1 MDESLNQAAAEGFGG
16 SADSEGFVVF
26 EPRRAS
32 ACASAWARKRAA
44 GLACA
49 ALLACMSLQMLA
61 VVWRKSITV
70 DEVVMIPAAY
80 YHLAAGNCQLV
91 HEHPPLAKILAGI
104 PLVFLQPDETDPRKW
119 DQAPDSPVGK
129 WTYEERFWEENP
141 RLFESISF
149 WARVP
154 MIALT
159 VLTGVLV
166 FVFAR
171 DLFGDTAAVLS
182 VALFALEP
190 TLVAH
195 GRVVQ
200 TDVPAAFGYL
210 LTTYALYKYLRA
222 PSLKRALLL
231 GAAGGVA
238 CLTKF
243 SMLMVAPAVGVA
255 YLALWWRGRKG
266 PGSAKSLA
274 LHALLTMLAALFVV
288 NAAYFFDHRALGF
301 EGVKWLHEGA
311 PDHPDAIVR
320 FVEAVT
326 YVLPTDFVLGALWQ
340 VWHNRAGHN
349 AGLLGM
355 YSRTGWWYYFP
366 VAFALKTTIPFLLLS
381 ITSLGWGIERVVRG
395 HDRRFLFLLVPFAF
409 YAAASVAGALNLG
422 VRYFLPAYMF
432 LFILCGVL
440 LERLWKATRLRP
452 AGAVLA
458 AVLLAW
464 ACVEAARA
472 YPDHMSYMNQL
483 AYKQPHWWYLSDS
496 NVEWGDD
503 VRDLAEYLR
512 ARGETKV
519 RAMTLG
525 GFLTLHHYGVDYL
538 DALAVPKG
546 PPPRYTAIGASF
558 LNGSTVPDNAGTWKP
573 ANDAER
579 VNVFDEYRRRTPEKI
594 FGGSIYL
601 FREDGP

>member
-1 MDESLNQAAAEGFGG
+1 MDESLNQAAGVSDLNK
-16 SADSEGFVVF
+16 SAGDFIVF
-26 EPRRAS
+26 EPRRALGHVR
-32 ACASAWARKRAA
+32 AWARAHAA
-44 GLACA
+44 PVACA
-49 ALLACMSLQMLA
+49 ALLAFMSLQMLA

-70 DEVVMIPAAY
+70 DEIVMIPAAY

-91 HEHPPLAKILAGI
+91 HEHPPLSKILAGL
-104 PLVFLQPDETDPRKW
+104 PLLFIQPDETDSRRLGHP
-119 DQAPDSPVGK
+119 PDSLAGK

-154 MIALT
+154 LIALT
-159 VLTGVLV
+159 VLTGILV
-166 FVFAR
+166 FAFAR
-171 DLFGDTAAVLS
+171 ELFGATAAVLA

-190 TLVAH
+190 TLNAH

-243 SMLMVAPAVGVA
+243 SMLMVAPAIGAV
-255 YLALWWRGRKG
+255 YLALCWRGRRTEG
-266 PGSAKSLA
+266 TAKSVA
-274 LHALLTMLAALFVV
+274 THALVTMLAALFVI
-288 NAAYFFDHRALGF
+288 NAAYFFDHRPLGV
-301 EGVKWLHEGA
+301 EGVKWLRDGA
-311 PDHPDAIVR
+311 PEYPNAIVR

-326 YVLPTDFVLGALWQ
+326 YVLPTDFVLGILWQ
-340 VWHNRAGHN
+340 VWHNRSGHN

-366 VAFALKTTIPFLLLS
+366 VAFVLKATIPFLLLS
-381 ITSLGWGIERVVRG
+381 LASLGWGVERVIRG
-395 HDRRFLFLLVPFAF
+395 RERRFLFLLVPFAF
-409 YAAASVAGALNLG
+409 YAAASIAGALNLG
-422 VRYFLPAYMF
+422 VRYFLPGYMF
-432 LFILCGVL
+432 LFILGGAL
-440 LERLWKATRLRP
+440 LERMWRAKRSRP

-458 AVLLAW
+458 AALLAW
-464 ACVEAARA
+464 MCVEAARA

-483 AYKQPHWWYLSDS
+483 ARAKPHWWYLSDS

-503 VRDLAEYLR
+503 TRELAEYLR
-512 ARGETKV
+512 SKGETKV
-519 RAMTLG
+519 RAMFLA

-538 DALAVPKG
+538 DAFAVPKG

-558 LNGSTVPDNAGTWKP
+558 LNGSTVPDSAGDWKP
-573 ANDAER
+573 ADDEER
-579 VNVFDEYRRRTPEKI
+579 VNYFDEYRRRTPEKI

>member
-1 MDESLNQAAAEGFGG
+1 MLS
-16 SADSEGFVVF
+16 
-26 EPRRAS
+26 
-32 ACASAWARKRAA
+32 WARARAA

-49 ALLACMSLQMLA
+49 ALLAFMSLQMLA
-61 VVWRKSITV
+61 VVWQKSITV
-70 DEVVMIPAAY
+70 DEIVMIPAAY

-91 HEHPPLAKILAGI
+91 HEHPPLSKILAGL
-104 PLVFLQPDETDPRKW
+104 PLLLLQPDENDPRKFGY
-119 DQAPDSPVGK
+119 APDSREGK
-129 WTYEERFWEENP
+129 WNYEERFWEDNP

-166 FVFAR
+166 FAFAR
-171 DLFGDTAAVLS
+171 ELFGDTAAVLA

-190 TLVAH
+190 TLTAH

-210 LTTYALYKYLRA
+210 LTTYALYRYLRA

-243 SMLMVAPAVGVA
+243 SMLMVAPAIGAVF
-255 YLALWWRGRKG
+255 LALWWRGRRTE
-266 PGSAKSLA
+266 GSAKSVA
-274 LHALLTMLAALFVV
+274 AHAAATMVAALFVI
-288 NAAYFFDHRALGF
+288 NAAYFFDHRPLGF
-301 EGVKWLHEGA
+301 EGVKWLGEGA
-311 PDHPDAIVR
+311 PNNTEATVR

-340 VWHNRAGHN
+340 IWHNRDGHS

-366 VAFALKTTIPFLLLS
+366 VAFALKATIPFLLLS
-381 ITSLGWGIERVVRG
+381 LASLGWAIERVVRG
-395 HDRRFLFLLVPFAF
+395 RERRLLFLLLPFAF
-409 YAAASVAGALNLG
+409 YAVASIAGALNLG
-422 VRYFLPAYMF
+422 VRYFLPAYTF
-432 LFILCGVL
+432 LFILGGAL
-440 LERLWKATRLRP
+440 LERMWKAKWSRP

-458 AVLLAW
+458 AVLLGW
-464 ACVEAARA
+464 MCVEAVRA

-483 AYKQPHWWYLSDS
+483 AYQQPHWWYLSDS

-503 VRDLAEYLR
+503 TRAVAEYLR
-512 ARGETKV
+512 SKGETKV
-519 RAMTLG
+519 RAIFLG

-558 LNGSTVPDNAGTWKP
+558 LNGSTVQDYTRDGRPVSEE
-573 ANDAER
+573 ER
-579 VNVFDEYRRRTPEKI
+579 VNTFDEYRRRTPEKV
-594 FGGSIYL
+594 FGDSIYL
-601 FREDGP
+601 FREDAP

>member
-1 MDESLNQAAAEGFGG
+1 M
-16 SADSEGFVVF
+16 
-26 EPRRAS
+26 R
-32 ACASAWARKRAA
+32 AWARARAA

-49 ALLACMSLQMLA
+49 ALLAFMSLQMLA

-70 DEVVMIPAAY
+70 DEIVMIPAAY

-91 HEHPPLAKILAGI
+91 HEHPPLSKILAGI
-104 PLVFLQPDETDPRKW
+104 PLLFLQPDETDPRKW
-119 DQAPDSPVGK
+119 DQAPDSPIGK
-129 WTYEERFWEENP
+129 WTYEERFWEDNP

-154 MIALT
+154 MILLT

-166 FVFAR
+166 FAFAR
-171 DLFGDTAAVLS
+171 DLFGDAAAVLA

-222 PSLKRALLL
+222 PSLRRALLV

-243 SMLMVAPAVGVA
+243 SMLMVAPAIGVV
-255 YLALWWRGRKG
+255 YLALWWRGRKAR
-266 PGSAKSLA
+266 GSAKSVA
-274 LHALLTMLAALFVV
+274 LHALTTMLAALFVI
-288 NAAYFFDHRALGF
+288 NAAYFFDHRSLGF

-311 PDHPDAIVR
+311 PNHPDGIVR

-326 YVLPTDFVLGALWQ
+326 YVLPTDFVLGVLWQ
-340 VWHNRAGHN
+340 IWHNGAGHN

-366 VAFALKTTIPFLLLS
+366 VAFALKATIPFLLLS
-381 ITSLGWGIERVVRG
+381 LASLGWGVERVVRG
-395 HDRRFLFLLVPFAF
+395 RDRRFLFLLVPFAF

-432 LFILCGVL
+432 LFILGGAL
-440 LERLWKATRLRP
+440 LGRMLKAMRSRR
-452 AGAVLA
+452 AV
-458 AVLLAW
+458 AVIAFALLAW
-464 ACVEAARA
+464 VCVEAARA

-483 AYKQPHWWYLSDS
+483 ASARPHYWYLSDS

-512 ARGETKV
+512 SKGETKV

-579 VNVFDEYRRRTPEKI
+579 VNVFDEYRRRTPEKV